1 MSILTGLV
9 IVVAMATLAQRSD
22 DLIDFFLRER
32 AAMIAP
38 ADDSVVAAA
47 GETILIDV
55 LANDLNVIEED
66 RANLRIV
73 ASPACGAAEVAEA
86 GILYVAND
94 LCVGEQVF
102 SYCAARG
109 DSCPVAFVRVAV
121 QAPDAAREP
130 SAAASGEAGETA
142 LLARP
147 VISEERAE
155 PNADP
160 AGNEPEAGPGPAP
173 GAAPAPPRQAAAAGI
188 APPARR
194 PADAQRLAAPAQS
207 AAPTEPPRAARPA
220 DDALETAHEGP
231 ACPPAIARSAPAPE
245 GASRVHIVAPCA
257 AGSVAALDHRGV
269 AFPLPLDG
277 KGEGWIDLPV
287 LDAAESATLRLPGG
301 ETLPVSLAFD
311 AGELSRIV
319 RVAIASPAA
328 ARFDLH
334 AFEYAAEPG
343 GAGHVRSGGAP
354 GDGAGR
360 VESFAA
366 PPGRA
371 AASGL
376 DHVEVYS
383 LRLGAGGRR
392 GVARLAL
399 DPAAGACAAGGAPEY
414 LVIRAEGGKVRG
426 AVNGS
431 LAAAS
436 CDAAAGLAERLAAG
450 AVTELRIE

>member
-38 ADDSVVAAA
+38 ADDSVIAAA
-47 GETILIDV
+47 GETLLIDV
-55 LANDLNVIEED
+55 LANDLNVIEAD

-73 ASPACGAAEVAEA
+73 ASPSCGAAEVAEA

-102 SYCAARG
+102 SYCASRG

-121 QAPDAAREP
+121 QGPGAAREP
-130 SAAASGEAGETA
+130 SAAASGQTAETA
-142 LLARP
+142 LLAQP
-147 VISEERAE
+147 AISEKPAE
-155 PNADP
+155 PKAE
-160 AGNEPEAGPGPAP
+160 AGGPEPEAGPGPEPDAAPSPPRHSVADIAAPTRGPADEQRLASPAP
-173 GAAPAPPRQAAAAGI
+173 GAAPAETPRAT
-188 APPARR
+188 R
-194 PADAQRLAAPAQS
+194 PAA
-207 AAPTEPPRAARPA
+207 
-220 DDALETAHEGP
+220 DALATAEEGR
-231 ACPPAIARSAPAPE
+231 ACPPAIARSTPAPG
-245 GASRVHIVAPCA
+245 GASRVHVLAPCA
-257 AGSVAALDHRGV
+257 AGAVAALDHRDV
-269 AFPLPLDG
+269 AFPVPLDA

-287 LDAAESATLRLPGG
+287 LDAAEGATLRLPAG
-301 ETLPVSLAFD
+301 EALPVPLAFD
-311 AGELSRIV
+311 EAELSRIV

-328 ARFDLH
+328 ARLHLH
-334 AFEYAAEPG
+334 AFEYAAAPG
-343 GAGHVRSGGAP
+343 GPGHVRSGGAP

-366 PPGRA
+366 PPGAPA
-371 AASGL
+371 AAGL
-376 DHVEVYS
+376 SHVEVYS

-399 DPAAGACAAGGAPEY
+399 DPAAGACGAGGATEY

-436 CDAAAGLAERLAAG
+436 CDASAGLAARLAAG

>member
-38 ADDSVVAAA
+38 ADDTVVAAA
-47 GETILIDV
+47 GDAILIDV
-55 LANDLNVIEED
+55 LANDLNVIEAD

-73 ASPACGAAEVAEA
+73 ASPSCGAAEVAEA

-94 LCVGEQVF
+94 LCIGEQVF

-121 QAPDAAREP
+121 QGPGAARAP
-130 SAAASGEAGETA
+130 SAAASGGGGETA

-147 VISEERAE
+147 VISGDSVAPKGE
-155 PNADP
+155 PD
-160 AGNEPEAGPGPAP
+160 GRMPEAGPGPAP
-173 GAAPAPPRQAAAAGI
+173 GVSPSPPRQAGPEIA
-188 APPARR
+188 APPRR
-194 PADAQRLAAPAQS
+194 PADAQRLAAPAQR
-207 AAPTEPPRAARPA
+207 AAPAEPPRAARPA
-220 DDALETAHEGP
+220 ADVLDTADESP
-231 ACPPAIARSAPAPE
+231 ACPPAITRSAPAPE
-245 GASRVHIVAPCA
+245 GTSRVHVMAPCA
-257 AGSVAALDHRGV
+257 AGAVAALDHRGV
-269 AFPLPLDG
+269 AFPLPLDA

-287 LDAAESATLRLPGG
+287 LDASEDATLRLPGG
-301 ETLPVSLAFD
+301 EAFPVPLAFD
-311 AGELSRIV
+311 AAELSRIV
-319 RVAIASPAA
+319 RVAVASPAI

-343 GAGHVRSGGAP
+343 APGHVRSGGAP
-354 GDGAGR
+354 GGGAGR
-360 VESFAA
+360 VESFVA
-366 PPGRA
+366 PPGRT
-371 AASGL
+371 AASGVR
-376 DHVEVYS
+376 HVEVYS
-383 LRLGAGGRR
+383 LRIGAGGRR

-399 DPAAGACAAGGAPEY
+399 DPAAGACGAGGAPEY

-426 AVNGS
+426 VVSGS

-436 CDAAAGLAERLAAG
+436 CDAAAGLAARLAAG